1 MAIVESLAG
10 ECSSFCYFL
19 ALSPARSNL
28 PVNTHGKPGAH
39 CSVLLIQCRPDTL
52 GLTMLTTIHWRSSS
66 DVPLMLYRRSSST
79 VHSLA
84 YSGIRFDI
92 HLPSRIPAHT
102 HTLQTLATELLAA
115 LNAYDLAER
124 QNVSER
130 TRPSRRLILRA
141 SNTMS

>member
-1 MAIVESLAG
+1 MVLITHTMAIVESLAG

-84 YSGIRFDI
+84 YSGIRFGL

-102 HTLQTLATELLAA
+102 HFTNFGDRIVGCFKCVRSGRATECQRK
-115 LNAYDLAER
+115 NE
-124 QNVSER
+124 
-130 TRPSRRLILRA
+130 T
-141 SNTMS
+141 